1 MARRQC
7 SRLTADEWAARLD
20 DCMRMVLRDPA
31 SFPPATLVWA
41 RWRRQW
47 LAESGSRLHEPA
59 ERAQDIANQG
69 DMPLEKLRPLRRRP
83 AAPSARAGPGF
94 AIWAPRPAAR
104 AKLEKENA

>member
-20 DCMRMVLRDPA
+20 ACMRMVLRDPA

-41 RWRRQW
+41 RWRRTW
-47 LAESGSRLHEPA
+47 LTESGSRLHEPA

-69 DMPLEKLRPLRRRP
+69 GIPLEKLRPLRRRP
-83 AAPSARAGPGF
+83 AAPSARAAAGF
-94 AIWAPRPAAR
+94 AIWAPPAGGAG
-104 AKLEKENA
+104 KT